1 MEEDRKNDWLIS
13 QSLER
18 SLSIISAINRVS
30 IFLKLRSVGIRESV
44 ISEQVDAARKL
55 LIQFLIA
62 LSAVVER
69 AAESEDK
76 IAFGADPRL
85 STLARKFLELSAQGV
100 GVVPFSAEELKEMK
114 VLLEKGEAADD
125 NVLAKELGHL
135 RSVLELHSQ
144 ADAAIVFNEV

>member
-30 IFLKLRSVGIRESV
+30 IYLKLRSVGIRETA
-44 ISEQVDAARKL
+44 ISEQVDASRKL

-85 STLARKFLELSAQGV
+85 STLARKFLELRAGGRCCSIQRRR
-100 GVVPFSAEELKEMK
+100 AEGDEGAS
-114 VLLEKGEAADD
+114 GE
-125 NVLAKELGHL
+125 GGGGG
-135 RSVLELHSQ
+135 
-144 ADAAIVFNEV
+144 

>member
-13 QSLER
+13 QNSER
-18 SLSIISAINRVS
+18 PLSIISAINRVS
-30 IFLKLRSVGIRESV
+30 IYLKLRSVGIRETA
-44 ISEQVDAARKL
+44 ISEQVDASRKL

-85 STLARKFLELSAQGV
+85 STLARKFSGTLRAGA

-114 VLLEKGEAADD
+114 VLLEKGKAADD
-125 NVLAKELGHL
+125 NVLAKEA
-135 RSVLELHSQ
+135 RTS
-144 ADAAIVFNEV
+144 EVGSGIAFSSRCRNRVYEV

>member
-1 MEEDRKNDWLIS
+1 MEEDLKNDWLIS

-30 IFLKLRSVGIRESV
+30 IDLKLRSVGIRETA
-44 ISEQVDAARKL
+44 IPEQGDASRKL

-62 LSAVVER
+62 LSDLVER
-69 AAESEDK
+69 AAKSEDK

-85 STLARKFLELSAQGV
+85 STLARKFLEHSAQGS
-100 GVVPFSAEELKEMK
+100 GVVPYGAEELKEMK
-114 VLLEKGEAADD
+114 ALLEKGDAADD
-125 NVLAKELGHL
+125 NILAKELAHL
-135 RSVLELHSQ
+135 RSILELHSQ

>member
-30 IFLKLRSVGIRESV
+30 IYLKLRSVGIKETA
-44 ISEQVDAARKL
+44 ISEQVDASRKL
-55 LIQFLIA
+55 LIQFLTA

-85 STLARKFLELSAQGV
+85 STLARKFLELSAQGA